1 MWDKTK
7 AYQNS
12 KIGEKRTWFDVWE
25 NSFFFFSFLCVSIT
39 FKCQGVY
46 SQKKKKKVYG
56 SHFFHLFFLCQ
67 SLKITIGNFRWTPLS
82 LRHWSP
88 YRFNLVL
95 VKLYFGMIHAL
106 SSTLQFHTKF
116 LAPLLGLTFINLLH
130 DHHVISGTKTPPKFQ
145 LFILSITLWDFYI
158 RQNDIVTNFH

>member
-1 MWDKTK
+1 MKREHDLMFE
-7 AYQNS
+7 
-12 KIGEKRTWFDVWE
+12 KIL
-25 NSFFFFSFLCVSIT
+25 FFFFLFFVSASLLSVRESIL
-39 FKCQGVY
+39 K
-46 SQKKKKKVYG
+46 KKKKKVSG
-56 SHFFHLFFLCQ
+56 SHFFPFFFLCQ
-67 SLKITIGNFRWTPLS
+67 SLKITIGNFRWTPLW

>member
-1 MWDKTK
+1 MIWCLR
-7 AYQNS
+7 
-12 KIGEKRTWFDVWE
+12 KIF
-25 NSFFFFSFLCVSIT
+25 SFFFSFLCVSIT
-39 FKCQGVY
+39 FKCQGVH
-46 SQKKKKKVYG
+46 SQKKKKKKFLEVI
-56 SHFFHLFFLCQ
+56 FFLSFSCV
-67 SLKITIGNFRWTPLS
+67 SPLRFTIGNFRWTPLW

-88 YRFNLVL
+88 YMFNLVL

>member
-1 MWDKTK
+1 MIWCLRK
-7 AYQNS
+7 
-12 KIGEKRTWFDVWE
+12 
-25 NSFFFFSFLCVSIT
+25 FFFFFFLFFVSASLLSVRESIL
-39 FKCQGVY
+39 K
-46 SQKKKKKVYG
+46 KKKKKVSG
-56 SHFFHLFFLCQ
+56 SHFFPFFFLCQ
-67 SLKITIGNFRWTPLS
+67 SLKSTIGNFRWTPLW